1 MLIRKASKRHGEMPE
16 IGPDHSAVAA
26 IPICRKPAD
35 NRFDLSDE
43 HSSDPTVREP
53 SPYDSII
60 VNDDA
65 EDRPSVGLS
74 VVAFVTCSISGAIV
88 GASITW
94 AVLSAVPACH

>member
-1 MLIRKASKRHGEMPE
+1 MLG
-16 IGPDHSAVAA
+16 IGPYDSAVRA
-26 IPICRKPAD
+26 R
-35 NRFDLSDE
+35 
-43 HSSDPTVREP
+43 

-74 VVAFVTCSISGAIV
+74 VVAFVICSISGAIV

-94 AVLSAVPACH
+94 GAFSAVPACH

>member
-1 MLIRKASKRHGEMPE
+1 MRSHRQEDRKASRRREMLIRKASRRHCEMPE
-16 IGPDHSAVAA
+16 IGPNYSA
-26 IPICRKPAD
+26 
-35 NRFDLSDE
+35 
-43 HSSDPTVREP
+43 VREP

-74 VVAFVTCSISGAIV
+74 VVAFVICSISGAIV

-94 AVLSAVPACH
+94 AAFRLFLPACH

>member
-1 MLIRKASKRHGEMPE
+1 MRSRGQEDRKASRRRREMLE
-16 IGPDHSAVAA
+16 IGPDYTA
-26 IPICRKPAD
+26 
-35 NRFDLSDE
+35 
-43 HSSDPTVREP
+43 VREP

-94 AVLSAVPACH
+94 AALSAVPACH

>member
-1 MLIRKASKRHGEMPE
+1 MLIRKASRRHREMLE
-16 IGPDHSAVAA
+16 IGPDNKGGA
-26 IPICRKPAD
+26 
-35 NRFDLSDE
+35 
-43 HSSDPTVREP
+43 VREP

-74 VVAFVTCSISGAIV
+74 VVAFVICSISGAIV

-94 AVLSAVPACH
+94 AAFSAVPACH

>member
-26 IPICRKPAD
+26 IPIWRKPPD
-35 NRFDLSDE
+35 GRFDLSDE
-43 HSSDPTVREP
+43 HSGDRTVREP
-53 SPYDSII
+53 IPYASII
-60 VNDDA
+60 VDDDA

-74 VVAFVTCSISGAIV
+74 VVAFAICSISGAIV

-94 AVLSAVPACH
+94 AALSAVPACH

>member
-1 MLIRKASKRHGEMPE
+1 MLIRKASRRRREMPE
-16 IGPDHSAVAA
+16 IGPDSA
-26 IPICRKPAD
+26 
-35 NRFDLSDE
+35 
-43 HSSDPTVREP
+43 VREP

-74 VVAFVTCSISGAIV
+74 VVAFVICSISGAIV

-94 AVLSAVPACH
+94 AAFRLFLPACR